1 MMRRSR
7 ISVRPNVRPG
17 GRGPAS
23 TGEEGK
29 PALGSTAEDVVRTAP
44 SQQPV
49 ENGEETA
56 AGSTSAPDAAPETSS
71 GSLEQTTQNGET
83 SSACT
88 PVATS
93 LPRRKRVSAMPNLAK
108 PRVAP
113 GAAHPS
119 VNATGS
125 TGRALAKLR
134 SDPQGPALL
143 PEDQAQ
149 AGSGAPRG
157 LRSPDRPTTSGGA
170 RQSRTQETPG
180 STLSVLPGVAPK
192 SGAPSQG
199 EKNDRTTPLHS
210 SRSTDLAAVTQQN
223 VKNTKTPTQ
232 VPSVV
237 LPKVSQGSTLSEKA
251 LPSTST
257 EALKGLHVSSDRQ
270 KILKARRLKELMKQ
284 EMKKEREKE
293 RKKSSKPQVFEF
305 QTPLDTS
312 KMTMRD
318 LIYYLPPSNPMKSQL
333 VNNCPENGNPAPPR
347 DELPERIEMGL
358 EEEDDNGE
366 DEAEEE
372 QELMVPR
379 VKVAEDGS
387 LIIDENSLTVQVQR
401 SKGPAIVENTDPV
414 FERGST
420 TTYSSFR
427 KLKYTKHWS
436 DKETDMFFLAI
447 SMVGTDFSMIG
458 QLFPHRARTEIK
470 NKFKKEE
477 RANGWRIDK
486 AFREKRPYDQ
496 EFFSMLLEKILAAD
510 QMKKNKNN
518 RNSAKKPR
526 RKRKDKI
533 EKQAGESPDTVE
545 DEVDNN
551 MAEGDLEMAEK
562 ENEDSSNVLEPGDNT
577 SATRNRNKRKAEKEA
592 KEVSSKEPKLE
603 RKNRKR
609 IKKSVDDE
617 VLAIF
622 GDSDDDVTDSQS
634 AAEQAVS
641 STKGVAEE
649 NGKETVPKSAQ
660 SRGRLRKSLPNIGK
674 KGAKRTSKSPE
685 KSKDDGFT
693 ENVDCNDDHIMVEA
707 EASDLEGRKAKKMR
721 RVLSSDEECTAE
733 DLEEQHDTSTVQ
745 EEMLD
750 KPTRS
755 GRIPKLSKSL
765 KQAEEDNK
773 AVSPPTSPPA
783 QKETSS
789 TEHSKRRTGKSKPNL
804 PATNR
809 KGCMSNSKL
818 VSLQPSSPEVSKD
831 DCNNEQEEGLC
842 PTNPEEETLFPL
854 SEPAGLSSPVPLPEE
869 VQETMEEDM
878 IGTFSPEQLDGLA
891 KNTERACE
899 AARTLLSI
907 SDSELPQIEEAQ
919 NTENLSVAV
928 ESPCQDLLEEPKSFS
943 SSQMV
948 QSLCSPEAPECVVSA
963 IPDMVASEPI
973 KEVNPTEEFTTS
985 GELDQEPSETGSS
998 ASCRESFDKILSV
1011 DPLVQIA
1018 PQGCPPTESLDLPT
1032 TGDIHPEGHD
1042 VVSQKPTEDKNI
1054 ELYNTEA
1061 VTTEQ
1066 SEKVSE
1072 EQNRSSDKPARGEV
1086 FLDIAKDSYSSVESN
1101 CQGRRQFPKPNL
1113 GQAVQNQHTST
1124 SQSNDALSTSVPV
1137 NPVLQIPVNE
1147 EENNA
1152 ENDQPITPKLSE
1164 KRDEQSL
1171 KLDKTL
1177 REAGLL
1183 EGVADMATSV
1193 QSVLPK
1199 KGLALGSQHNLRQ
1212 TVEAICVTAA
1222 AAAAAAAAVPVS
1234 TVSEKPAEE
1243 VQLDSENVI
1252 KETSSERNEAEESD
1266 KQTHGAQRVEDSS
1279 DSTVGPDSVDRTPAS
1294 KPVPQGRR
1302 SRFPKPRPNLSRAS
1316 RIPPAVVAQSTDSSE
1331 LKDTSEDGDL
1341 KTVPPVD
1348 KNRIPGLGLLVE
1360 EKQQVS
1366 NVISDS
1372 MEDPKISPKS
1382 PSGGEETEGLTDE
1395 AMQVIQVT
1403 GMSSGKTE
1411 QAVEEGMAEA
1421 AMDLGSSCANVASGL
1436 PAETDPYSNATQV
1449 AEGMPVTT
1457 GYTESEPTFVL
1468 TLFSVND
1475 EPFPPPLEST
1485 DPQPE
1490 LLVTESEPQS
1500 SKALLDST
1508 VEAWPEGSEVS
1519 NLFISDPFVPLCEDQ
1534 ERVTKQDQMSEWCTP
1549 SDQKHSTVDPE
1560 DLSEK
1565 KPAVLEVAEPHV
1577 SQALSV
1583 AESHASVVTDT
1594 EEHTYRKTQP
1604 PLSPK
1609 GRKKPPPRSRK
1620 AKSIT
1625 KGKQSEPKKGQ
1636 AKLKEEVEKLA
1647 TCPPSPP
1654 TVQCTAITPT
1664 VEVFSKEE
1672 TMAVSSSSEPT
1683 EDTRN
1688 QLDPFPVD
1696 RKAEDGAQCESGGE
1710 KQSIGPLSPRH
1721 SLSAPLTRSGR
1732 KPRGFLSFMSNS
1744 SASETASPLSSRSL
1758 SRRPNVNISHTVRNR
1773 TSTNPDQAC
1782 SLPSTTKDD
1791 SPLANSAEVPS
1802 SSDPGQSELLCVRTT
1817 GTDEEPSN
1825 VSEFFFGDIFTEV
1838 EDPLLT
1844 AEK

>member
-1 MMRRSR
+1 
-7 ISVRPNVRPG
+7 
-17 GRGPAS
+17 
-23 TGEEGK
+23 
-29 PALGSTAEDVVRTAP
+29 
-44 SQQPV
+44 
-49 ENGEETA
+49 
-56 AGSTSAPDAAPETSS
+56 
-71 GSLEQTTQNGET
+71 
-83 SSACT
+83 
-88 PVATS
+88 
-93 LPRRKRVSAMPNLAK
+93 
-108 PRVAP
+108 
-113 GAAHPS
+113 
-119 VNATGS
+119 
-125 TGRALAKLR
+125 
-134 SDPQGPALL
+134 
-143 PEDQAQ
+143 
-149 AGSGAPRG
+149 
-157 LRSPDRPTTSGGA
+157 
-170 RQSRTQETPG
+170 
-180 STLSVLPGVAPK
+180 
-192 SGAPSQG
+192 
-199 EKNDRTTPLHS
+199 
-210 SRSTDLAAVTQQN
+210 
-223 VKNTKTPTQ
+223 
-232 VPSVV
+232 
-237 LPKVSQGSTLSEKA
+237 
-251 LPSTST
+251 
-257 EALKGLHVSSDRQ
+257 
-270 KILKARRLKELMKQ
+270 
-284 EMKKEREKE
+284 
-293 RKKSSKPQVFEF
+293 
-305 QTPLDTS
+305 
-312 KMTMRD
+312 
-318 LIYYLPPSNPMKSQL
+318 
-333 VNNCPENGNPAPPR
+333 
-347 DELPERIEMGL
+347 MGL

-379 VKVAEDGS
+379 VKVAED
-387 LIIDENSLTVQVQR
+387 
-401 SKGPAIVENTDPV
+401 
-414 FERGST
+414 
-420 TTYSSFR
+420 
-427 KLKYTKHWS
+427 
-436 DKETDMFFLAI
+436 
-447 SMVGTDFSMIG
+447 
-458 QLFPHRARTEIK
+458 
-470 NKFKKEE
+470 
-477 RANGWRIDK
+477 
-486 AFREKRPYDQ
+486 
-496 EFFSMLLEKILAAD
+496 
-510 QMKKNKNN
+510 
-518 RNSAKKPR
+518 
-526 RKRKDKI
+526 DKI

-707 EASDLEGRKAKKMR
+707 EASDLEGRKAKKIR

-765 KQAEEDNK
+765 KQAEEDDK

-842 PTNPEEETLFPL
+842 PTNPEEQTLFPL

-869 VQETMEEDM
+869 VQETMEE
-878 IGTFSPEQLDGLA
+878 
-891 KNTERACE
+891 
-899 AARTLLSI
+899 
-907 SDSELPQIEEAQ
+907 
-919 NTENLSVAV
+919 
-928 ESPCQDLLEEPKSFS
+928 
-943 SSQMV
+943 
-948 QSLCSPEAPECVVSA
+948 SLCSPEAPECVVSA

-998 ASCRESFDKILSV
+998 ARDVLRLKALIYLQQAIFIL
-1011 DPLVQIA
+1011 
-1018 PQGCPPTESLDLPT
+1018 
-1032 TGDIHPEGHD
+1032 
-1042 VVSQKPTEDKNI
+1042 
-1054 ELYNTEA
+1054 
-1061 VTTEQ
+1061 
-1066 SEKVSE
+1066 
-1072 EQNRSSDKPARGEV
+1072 
-1086 FLDIAKDSYSSVESN
+1086 KD
-1101 CQGRRQFPKPNL
+1101 
-1113 GQAVQNQHTST
+1113 TMW
-1124 SQSNDALSTSVPV
+1124 
-1137 NPVLQIPVNE
+1137 IPVNE

-1212 TVEAICVTAA
+1212 TV
-1222 AAAAAAAAVPVS
+1222 
-1234 TVSEKPAEE
+1234 
-1243 VQLDSENVI
+1243 
-1252 KETSSERNEAEESD
+1252 
-1266 KQTHGAQRVEDSS
+1266 
-1279 DSTVGPDSVDRTPAS
+1279 
-1294 KPVPQGRR
+1294 
-1302 SRFPKPRPNLSRAS
+1302 
-1316 RIPPAVVAQSTDSSE
+1316 
-1331 LKDTSEDGDL
+1331 
-1341 KTVPPVD
+1341 
-1348 KNRIPGLGLLVE
+1348 
-1360 EKQQVS
+1360 
-1366 NVISDS
+1366 
-1372 MEDPKISPKS
+1372 
-1382 PSGGEETEGLTDE
+1382 
-1395 AMQVIQVT
+1395 
-1403 GMSSGKTE
+1403 
-1411 QAVEEGMAEA
+1411 
-1421 AMDLGSSCANVASGL
+1421 
-1436 PAETDPYSNATQV
+1436 
-1449 AEGMPVTT
+1449 EGMPVTT

-1565 KPAVLEVAEPHV
+1565 KPAVLGVAEPHA

-1609 GRKKPPPRSRK
+1609 G
-1620 AKSIT
+1620 
-1625 KGKQSEPKKGQ
+1625 
-1636 AKLKEEVEKLA
+1636 
-1647 TCPPSPP
+1647 
-1654 TVQCTAITPT
+1654 
-1664 VEVFSKEE
+1664 
-1672 TMAVSSSSEPT
+1672 
-1683 EDTRN
+1683 
-1688 QLDPFPVD
+1688 
-1696 RKAEDGAQCESGGE
+1696 
-1710 KQSIGPLSPRH
+1710 
-1721 SLSAPLTRSGR
+1721 
-1732 KPRGFLSFMSNS
+1732 
-1744 SASETASPLSSRSL
+1744 
-1758 SRRPNVNISHTVRNR
+1758 
-1773 TSTNPDQAC
+1773 
-1782 SLPSTTKDD
+1782 
-1791 SPLANSAEVPS
+1791 
-1802 SSDPGQSELLCVRTT
+1802 
-1817 GTDEEPSN
+1817 
-1825 VSEFFFGDIFTEV
+1825 
-1838 EDPLLT
+1838 
-1844 AEK
+1844 